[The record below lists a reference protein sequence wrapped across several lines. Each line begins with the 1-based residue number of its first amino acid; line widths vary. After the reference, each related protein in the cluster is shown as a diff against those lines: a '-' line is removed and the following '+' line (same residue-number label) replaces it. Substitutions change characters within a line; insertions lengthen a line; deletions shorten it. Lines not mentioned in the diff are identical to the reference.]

1 MDLITFAF
9 IGAMAVCVY
18 MILRNIAHYH
28 RDKTINDTILYL
40 CDQGYIKHYMTENNE
55 LEIVKLNGEL
65 DNGEDNDQT
74 EDQG

>member
-18 MILRNIAHYH
+18 MIVYNIAHYY
-28 RDKTINDTILYL
+28 RDKTINDTIVYL
-40 CDQGYIKHYMTENNE
+40 CDQGYIRYYMTDDNE
-55 LEIVKLNGEL
+55 LEIIKWNGEL